1 MDFDFNDEQREIK
14 STAHDFLA
22 SRFKPDKVRELA
34 ESDSPYD
41 DALWNEICDLGWP
54 GIAIA
59 EEHGGQG
66 LGTVEAVILAE
77 EMGYA
82 LAPSPWISNLC
93 AAFFVEDAGSDEQKA
108 KWLPGMASGAERGSC
123 AFTLE
128 DNPVVGAAKG
138 SVALL
143 LGSGEGARIVES
155 GDAELERLDLI
166 DTARAY
172 FRVTA
177 SGGDDLP
184 GDVSRPADR
193 SVVVLAAELVG
204 VAARALDMANA
215 YAKEREQF
223 GRPIGA
229 YQAVSHACAQ
239 MLLEVEGAR
248 STTLYAAWALD
259 HEPESGPLAASMAK
273 AYASDAGWR
282 VPAASLQVHGG
293 IGFTWEHDLHLWL
306 KRGKANAYLWGDARE
321 HRARVAALIGL
332 D

>member
-1 MDFDFNDEQREIK
+1 
-14 STAHDFLA
+14 
-22 SRFKPDKVRELA
+22 
-34 ESDSPYD
+34 
-41 DALWNEICDLGWP
+41 
-54 GIAIA
+54 
-59 EEHGGQG
+59 
-66 LGTVEAVILAE
+66 
-77 EMGYA
+77 
-82 LAPSPWISNLC
+82 
-93 AAFFVEDAGSDEQKA
+93 
-108 KWLPGMASGAERGSC
+108 
-123 AFTLE
+123 
-128 DNPVVGAAKG
+128 
-138 SVALL
+138 
-143 LGSGEGARIVES
+143 
-155 GDAELERLDLI
+155 
-166 DTARAY
+166 
-172 FRVTA
+172 
-177 SGGDDLP
+177 
-184 GDVSRPADR
+184 
-193 SVVVLAAELVG
+193 VG
-204 VAARALDMANA
+204 VARRTMDMAVE

-332 D
+332 